1 MRLHLL
7 ALVSLAVLAAPPS
20 LHPQVGIAARASTL
34 GLGVELS
41 YRLNRNLGGRL
52 SGNYF
57 QFSKD
62 ADVQNIAYHV
72 TPRLESGTAIV
83 DLYPLGGGFHLSG
96 GLLLNENQGRLVAR
110 LTSNI
115 QIGDQ
120 TYTPQ
125 QVGSLIGTISFRKTA
140 PYLGLGFAGR
150 GRVSFLF
157 DLGVGFTGTPRA
169 GLVGQ
174 TNLTGQAK
182 TEFDAN
188 VVKERDEV
196 QAKINDQSLLK
207 YHPVLSF
214 GLKIGL

>member
-1 MRLHLL
+1 MRLNLL
-7 ALVSLAVLAAPPS
+7 AVASFAALAAPPS

-34 GLGVELS
+34 GLGAELS

-52 SGNYF
+52 GGNYF

-72 TPRLESGTAIV
+72 TPHLESGSAILDV
-83 DLYPLGGGFHLSG
+83 YPMGGAFHLSG
-96 GLLLNENQGRLVAR
+96 GLLVNENEGRLVAR

-125 QVGSLIGTISFRKTA
+125 QVGSLIGTITFRKTA
-140 PYLGLGFAGR
+140 PYLGLGFTGR
-150 GRVSFLF
+150 GKVSFLF

-188 VVKERDEV
+188 VVKERDQV
-196 QAKINDQSLLK
+196 QAKINDQSYLK